1 VTDELIRALPTLEKM
16 TEAIVKLTVEYP
28 RELDVLIDENALRKY
43 TECAFE
49 FHLAKRP
56 KTEARVRIPEG
67 QAVSSL
73 SPLELLTQYFESAK
87 IKESDELQQLAREII
102 TDDLLEG

>member
-1 VTDELIRALPTLEKM
+1 M
-16 TEAIVKLTVEYP
+16 
-28 RELDVLIDENALRKY
+28 DVLIDENALRKY
-43 TECAFE
+43 TECSFD

-73 SPLELLTQYFESAK
+73 SPLELLNQYFESAK
-87 IKESDELQQLAREII
+87 IKESEELQDLAREII
-102 TDDLLEG
+102 ATDSLDI